1 MSKINKF
8 LAALV
13 LTLLFTASGMI
24 EAHGLGIII
33 GKNSKIFAVGSDENW
48 WSYLFT
54 IDPLKGTLHLVG
66 DTGFN
71 NCRGLDFT
79 PEGKL
84 KAFCEERQDAAPGN
98 NSLRA
103 VAAGVTL
110 ELDTN
115 SGDPLWVVPTGISNA
130 VQDIAIR
137 RDGVLFSHEKSQP
150 SLLYKHL
157 KEDDFQAILL
167 GPSGVEAEYAG
178 LAVWELKDLKI
189 AANTGVPMLYDVD
202 PTSGAA
208 TPAGKLIFPG
218 EVVNSVSRLISSRYD
233 QVQIVSMDSIKFQA
247 TDEAAPAAPRAEAEP
262 FEETDAEF
270 IVLLALFDD
279 KLTDEKFL
287 NPIGNAQMA
296 LALIDMDTMTVG
308 YIKELNTGG
317 MSIVAASD
325 PATEARLISGDIF
338 LEAITIRLN
347 QPRPI
352 PTMSEWAMIAM
363 SCGLGLLG
371 LFAIRRRKLLESKG

>member
-1 MSKINKF
+1 MTKLSKF
-8 LAALV
+8 SAALV
-13 LTLLFTASGMI
+13 ITLLFTASGI
-24 EAHGLGIII
+24 TDAYGLGIII
-33 GKNSKIFAVGSDENW
+33 GKNGKIFAVGSDDNGC
-48 WSYLFT
+48 SYLFT
-54 IDPLKGTLHLVG
+54 IDPLQGALNLIG

-84 KAFCEERQDAAPGN
+84 KAFCEERQDAGPGN

-115 SGDPLWVVPTGISNA
+115 SGEPVWVVPTGISNA

-137 RDGVLFSHEKSQP
+137 RDGVIFSHERADP

-167 GPSGVEAEYAG
+167 GPTGVEAEYAG
-178 LAVWELKDLKI
+178 LAAWELDVLKI

-202 PTSGAA
+202 PMTGAA

-218 EVVNSVSRLISSRYD
+218 EVVNSVSRTNPGIYD
-233 QVQIVSMDSIKFQA
+233 QVQILSMDSVKFQA
-247 TDEAAPAAPRAEAEP
+247 LTEAAPAAPRAEAEP

-270 IVLLALFDD
+270 IALLACFQ
-279 KLTDEKFL
+279 KLPFSNSE
-287 NPIGNAQMA
+287 
-296 LALIDMDTMTVG
+296 
-308 YIKELNTGG
+308 
-317 MSIVAASD
+317 
-325 PATEARLISGDIF
+325 
-338 LEAITIRLN
+338 
-347 QPRPI
+347 QP
-352 PTMSEWAMIAM
+352 
-363 SCGLGLLG
+363 
-371 LFAIRRRKLLESKG
+371 